1 MKGIWAIIAFA
12 AILLIG
18 PIAVGPVVFADGE
31 DIGISSVGVQSVQP
45 LPLDD
50 DDDDDN
56 DDDDD
61 DDDDDDG
68 EPQPPGGGGIGA
80 CGGCED

>member
-50 DDDDDN
+50 DDDDD
-56 DDDDD
+56 DDE
-61 DDDDDDG
+61 G
-68 EPQPPGGGGIGA
+68 QPPLPPVV
-80 CGGCED
+80 CGGCAD